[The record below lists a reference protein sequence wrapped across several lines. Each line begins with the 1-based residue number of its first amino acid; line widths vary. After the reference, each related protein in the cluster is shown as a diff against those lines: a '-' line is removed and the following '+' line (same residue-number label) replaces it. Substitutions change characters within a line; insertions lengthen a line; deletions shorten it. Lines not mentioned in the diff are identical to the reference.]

1 LLVIG
6 LCFFNLN
13 LILIISHVFIVIINP
28 SAGLFMKFGKLTLLL
43 AFAVFLFVA
52 ANAEWVNT
60 THAQVIP
67 GIQSQTVPEQGL
79 TNSNAATPFSLPSIK
94 LDNNTNIAKAKIGPV
109 TVAGADQIVKE
120 GSTVTLNGS
129 ESRDPNGVILSYSWR
144 QIPTSHFITLSGADT
159 PVWSFNAPR
168 VSADTTLTFELTVTD
183 SNGSTDKNTVNVL
196 VKHIFSTS
204 NQSANQLA
212 NENTANFANTT
223 TLSTA
228 NQQIGD
234 TAPTD
239 NPPIAGIIP
248 QQTP

>member
-1 LLVIG
+1 
-6 LCFFNLN
+6 
-13 LILIISHVFIVIINP
+13 
-28 SAGLFMKFGKLTLLL
+28 MKFGKLTLLL
-43 AFAVFLFVA
+43 AFGVFLFAA
-52 ANAEWVNT
+52 ANNEWVNT
-60 THAQVIP
+60 THAQVVP
-67 GIQSQTVPEQGL
+67 SIQSQTVPEQAL
-79 TNSNAATPFSLPSIK
+79 TNSNSATPFSLPSIK
-94 LDNNTNIAKAKIGPV
+94 LDNNTNIAKAKIGPIA
-109 TVAGADQIVKE
+109 VAGADQIVKE

-196 VKHIFSTS
+196 VKHIFSTT
-204 NQSANQLA
+204 NQPANQLA
-212 NENTANFANTT
+212 NGNTT
-223 TLSTA
+223 NFNANPTTTPSTA
-228 NQQIGD
+228 NPPIGD
-234 TAPTD
+234 TAPTN

>member
-6 LCFFNLN
+6 LWFFNLN

-43 AFAVFLFVA
+43 AFGVFLFAA
-52 ANAEWVNT
+52 ANNEWVNT
-60 THAQVIP
+60 THAQVVP
-67 GIQSQTVPEQGL
+67 SMQSQTVPEQAL
-79 TNSNAATPFSLPSIK
+79 TNSNSATPFSLPSIK
-94 LDNNTNIAKAKIGPV
+94 LDNNTNIAKAKIGPIA
-109 TVAGADQIVKE
+109 VAGADQIVKE
-120 GSTVTLNGS
+120 GSTVILNGS

-196 VKHIFSTS
+196 VKHIFSTT
-204 NQSANQLA
+204 NQPANQLA
-212 NENTANFANTT
+212 NGNTT
-223 TLSTA
+223 NFNANPTTTPSTA
-228 NQQIGD
+228 NPPIGD
-234 TAPTD
+234 TAPTN

-248 QQTP
+248 Q

>member
-1 LLVIG
+1 
-6 LCFFNLN
+6 
-13 LILIISHVFIVIINP
+13 
-28 SAGLFMKFGKLTLLL
+28 MKFGKLTLLL
-43 AFAVFLFVA
+43 AFGVFLFTA

-60 THAQVIP
+60 IHAQVVP
-67 GIQSQTVPEQGL
+67 SIQSQTVPEQAL
-79 TNSNAATPFSLPSIK
+79 KNSNAATPFSLPSIK
-94 LDNNTNIAKAKIGPV
+94 LDNNTNISKAKIGPNA
-109 TVAGADQIVKE
+109 VAGADQIVKE

-129 ESRDPNGVILSYSWR
+129 ESRDPNGVILSYSWS

-183 SNGSTDKNTVNVL
+183 SNGLTDKNTVNVL
-196 VKHIFSTS
+196 VKHNIST
-204 NQSANQLA
+204 ANQLA
-212 NENTANFANTT
+212 NENTANFNANTT

>member
-13 LILIISHVFIVIINP
+13 LILIISHVFIVIISH
-28 SAGLFMKFGKLTLLL
+28 SAELFMKFGKLTLLL
-43 AFAVFLFVA
+43 AFGVFLFTA

-60 THAQVIP
+60 IHAQVVP
-67 GIQSQTVPEQGL
+67 SIQSQTVPEQAL
-79 TNSNAATPFSLPSIK
+79 KNSNAATPFSLPSIK
-94 LDNNTNIAKAKIGPV
+94 LDNNTNIAKAKIGPNA
-109 TVAGADQIVKE
+109 VAGADQIVKE

-129 ESRDPNGVILSYSWR
+129 ESRDPNGVILSYSWS

-183 SNGSTDKNTVNVL
+183 SNGLTDKNTVNVL
-196 VKHIFSTS
+196 VKHIIST
-204 NQSANQLA
+204 ANQLA
-212 NENTANFANTT
+212 NENTANFNANPTT
-223 TLSTA
+223 TPSTA
-228 NQQIGD
+228 NQPIED
-234 TAPTD
+234 AAPTN
-239 NPPIAGIIP
+239 NPPLAGIIP

>member
-1 LLVIG
+1 
-6 LCFFNLN
+6 
-13 LILIISHVFIVIINP
+13 
-28 SAGLFMKFGKLTLLL
+28 MKFGKLTLLL

-67 GIQSQTVPEQGL
+67 GIQSQTVPEQAL
-79 TNSNAATPFSLPSIK
+79 KNSNAATPFSLPSIK
-94 LDNNTNIAKAKIGPV
+94 LDNNTNIAKAKIGPI

-120 GSTVTLNGS
+120 GTTVTLNGS

-144 QIPTSHFITLSGADT
+144 QIPTSHFIKLSGADT

-183 SNGSTDKNTVNVL
+183 SNGLTDKNTVNVL
-196 VKHIFSTS
+196 VKHIIST
-204 NQSANQLA
+204 ANQLA
-212 NENTANFANTT
+212 NENAANFNANPTT
-223 TLSTA
+223 TPSTA
-228 NQQIGD
+228 NQPIED
-234 TAPTD
+234 TAPTN
-239 NPPIAGIIP
+239 NPPLAGIIP

>member
-13 LILIISHVFIVIINP
+13 LILIISHVFIVIISP
-28 SAGLFMKFGKLTLLL
+28 SAELFMKFGKLTLLL
-43 AFAVFLFVA
+43 AFGVFLFAA

-60 THAQVIP
+60 THAQVVP
-67 GIQSQTVPEQGL
+67 TIQSQTVPEQAL

-94 LDNNTNIAKAKIGPV
+94 LDNNTNIAKAKIGPNA
-109 TVAGADQIVKE
+109 VAGADQIVKE

-129 ESRDPNGVILSYSWR
+129 ESRDPNGVILSYSWS

-159 PVWSFNAPR
+159 PVWSFNAPK
-168 VSADTTLTFELTVTD
+168 VSADTTLAFELTVTD

-196 VKHIFSTS
+196 VKHIFST
-204 NQSANQLA
+204 ANQLA
-212 NENTANFANTT
+212 NENTANFNANPTT
-223 TLSTA
+223 TPSTA

-234 TAPTD
+234 TAPTN